1 MEELGDEAQPHVSG
15 SFLPRQVTVND
26 SRTSQHQLLTEVRNE
41 STHRIARTGHHSGC
55 RSPAGC
61 LAFRGLC
68 CLIVPG
74 CSSQTH
80 TPLETETASGFEAN
94 RWLILLIQADGLVWH
109 FRARAN
115 LTLPLRQSVPCP
127 FTPPS
132 WRQKPHQ
139 TVPLNDFYTNKMDS
153 RKMNY

>member
-1 MEELGDEAQPHVSG
+1 MKGSFFSRIVYPEVKLFRRGFLEVCYSEAKMVGQRKLYGCGPSWKGALDTMEELGDEAQPHVSG
-15 SFLPRQVTVND
+15 SLLPRQVTVND

-68 CLIVPG
+68 CLLVPG

-94 RWLILLIQADGLVWH
+94 RWLILLI
-109 FRARAN
+109 
-115 LTLPLRQSVPCP
+115 
-127 FTPPS
+127 
-132 WRQKPHQ
+132 
-139 TVPLNDFYTNKMDS
+139 
-153 RKMNY
+153 